1 MDSPGITLAKKIDKM
16 GMRCSDTAVIYFDD
30 VRVPA
35 SHIIGE
41 AGGRGVQAPPGR
53 GFTYQMMQFQDE
65 RLMAAA
71 SCLTPMVRHIEDT
84 IGYTRSPAAPHLPRE
99 RKVFGAPLLDNQYVH
114 FRLAELL
121 TEVEMLR
128 STVYRATDLFVAGES
143 VNWAQ

>member
-1 MDSPGITLAKKIDKM
+1 MAASGQGCYHSAHILVFIIVIIVIIIIISISIVIIITVGM
-16 GMRCSDTAVIYFDD
+16 GFS
-30 VRVPA
+30 
-35 SHIIGE
+35 
-41 AGGRGVQAPPGR
+41 
-53 GFTYQMMQFQDE
+53 YQMMQFQDE